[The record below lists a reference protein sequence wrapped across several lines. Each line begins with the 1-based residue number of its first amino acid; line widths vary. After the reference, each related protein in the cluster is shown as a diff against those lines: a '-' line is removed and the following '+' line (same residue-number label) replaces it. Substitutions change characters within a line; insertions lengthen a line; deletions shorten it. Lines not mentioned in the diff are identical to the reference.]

1 MGVLFY
7 FLPFAHILV
16 INVVFDFFGEIDNL
30 FCEER
35 KKFCNVDDMTATVC
49 FECCGCCKC

>member
-7 FLPFAHILV
+7 FLPFPHILV
-16 INVVFDFFGEIDNL
+16 MNVVFDFFGEIDNL
-30 FCEER
+30 FCEE
-35 KKFCNVDDMTATVC
+35 KFCNVDDMTATVC